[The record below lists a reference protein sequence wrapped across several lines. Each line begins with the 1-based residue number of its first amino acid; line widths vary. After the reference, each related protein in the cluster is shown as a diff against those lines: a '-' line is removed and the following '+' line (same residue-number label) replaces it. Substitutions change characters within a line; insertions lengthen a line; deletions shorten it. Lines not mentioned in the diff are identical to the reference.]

1 MFVKTLNSASTLHTN
16 MEPPNGNGASEEVGE
31 GGGAEIAGYGAARGG
46 EALEEWDNLQREIN
60 EFFVR
65 NPHVPR
71 RFIPNDRGVV
81 PPNFELH
88 LQDTQDDWSELTPS
102 VVSAGR
108 RLNDDGRPGL
118 CPTNESSSSSSISR
132 PSLISHQIC
141 EPDIP
146 RAAAVPAQDMGS
158 CLNIDAPN
166 LTEVREIVE
175 GCNRT
180 GNDEFAIHAL
190 KRALID
196 NNGTTRSEDLAT
208 FCLAKLLVLARKS
221 DDNKRMVICGDVDG
235 AGAIS
240 AFDAIIEAAQI
251 YPRSAKIQQDVC
263 AVLWSLSIKYQ
274 KHIAQNGGCN
284 AILNAMTIHVE
295 LDALQVNALEALK
308 VISFDGVGKST
319 LLSQGGMTIV
329 SDVMRAHTH
338 DPVMQSVGCVILG
351 NLAVDEASQSAIPVS
366 GNEVE
371 VIINGMIAH
380 EHSLNV
386 QEAA

>member
-1 MFVKTLNSASTLHTN
+1 
-16 MEPPNGNGASEEVGE
+16 
-31 GGGAEIAGYGAARGG
+31 
-46 EALEEWDNLQREIN
+46 
-60 EFFVR
+60 
-65 NPHVPR
+65 
-71 RFIPNDRGVV
+71 
-81 PPNFELH
+81 
-88 LQDTQDDWSELTPS
+88 
-102 VVSAGR
+102 
-108 RLNDDGRPGL
+108 
-118 CPTNESSSSSSISR
+118 
-132 PSLISHQIC
+132 
-141 EPDIP
+141 
-146 RAAAVPAQDMGS
+146 
-158 CLNIDAPN
+158 
-166 LTEVREIVE
+166 
-175 GCNRT
+175 
-180 GNDEFAIHAL
+180 
-190 KRALID
+190 
-196 NNGTTRSEDLAT
+196 
-208 FCLAKLLVLARKS
+208 
-221 DDNKRMVICGDVDG
+221 MVICGDVDG
-235 AGAIS
+235 AEAIS

-329 SDVMRAHTH
+329 SDVMRAHTY

-380 EHSLNV
+380 EHSLKV